1 MAYLDKYDTPLEAG
15 QVKTGQSVLVGHG
28 HKAFLIWDPTI
39 SQVRIDVGYRG
50 VLGARTSRN
59 NPCRGK
65 GGERAYKTH
74 NIWQNLGNS
83 AIYIHL
89 PEIHW
94 NSTNE
99 SICSFAFPGQMPLLP
114 KDYIVGPCIFV
125 LRVVGPMHAELVP
138 TFGWPK
144 VTRHNHWI
152 ELVGIFFMLLDL
164 LMPSKDNVLL
174 QKKLCWNLKPRE
186 RISNPD
192 PFPCI
197 WCSNAKHTQSET
209 LAFA

>member
-83 AIYIHL
+83 VPFTSIYRKYI
-89 PEIHW
+89 EI
-94 NSTNE
+94 
-99 SICSFAFPGQMPLLP
+99 QRM
-114 KDYIVGPCIFV
+114 
-125 LRVVGPMHAELVP
+125 R
-138 TFGWPK
+138 
-144 VTRHNHWI
+144 
-152 ELVGIFFMLLDL
+152 
-164 LMPSKDNVLL
+164 
-174 QKKLCWNLKPRE
+174 
-186 RISNPD
+186 
-192 PFPCI
+192 
-197 WCSNAKHTQSET
+197 
-209 LAFA
+209 AFAVLHFLDKCRCSPKTT

>member
-74 NIWQNLGNS
+74 NI
-83 AIYIHL
+83 
-89 PEIHW
+89 
-94 NSTNE
+94 
-99 SICSFAFPGQMPLLP
+99 
-114 KDYIVGPCIFV
+114 
-125 LRVVGPMHAELVP
+125 
-138 TFGWPK
+138 
-144 VTRHNHWI
+144 
-152 ELVGIFFMLLDL
+152 
-164 LMPSKDNVLL
+164 
-174 QKKLCWNLKPRE
+174 
-186 RISNPD
+186 
-192 PFPCI
+192 
-197 WCSNAKHTQSET
+197 
-209 LAFA
+209 